1 MKKVYDYEKIEG
13 WIEDGFVKS
22 EKALKYNGDAVKSA
36 EYKAEKKEKSAK
48 SASPALQLAG
58 VFLAAALVGG
68 GTFGVLKY
76 MEYKG
81 SQTTPPVTETTAD
94 TETDVFPDPP
104 ETTETTEKAPLLSD
118 IDGVKKY
125 DYSELL
131 SKREKVTYDSDPSG
145 FVSVLTGGEIY
156 SADAKKSYTKAW
168 TDKGINDEYYDGEPV
183 ITTVEFGGDLE
194 IHNNV
199 SDREITAISV
209 AVTGPDGSVSG
220 YATSP
225 ENAYQQIFTGKAGVY
240 ILKISLCWDDYSI
253 KKVGDSYTVYTVIV
267 AVKKNESFNGINKN
281 WYSKGETGPVKYMA
295 VYSAGE
301 YNYPS
306 SYCCLYLKRK
316 GSSLTERKAITYQQ
330 TKKVISVYYSDSFAI
345 SSNVYGRDM
354 TVVKLKITPENGEA
368 TETTPEGLYEYLRIA
383 ENGTYTVALQT
394 TWDKYPMD
402 EIGDEAYIY
411 ETEFTVIKDG
421 EQHDIETKPAETTS
435 ENPPVPDEIVPDRA
449 LYVSTGINASTYES
463 IYAPVFKKTVYKN
476 GEVVSSEAYESDV
489 ADINFR
495 CTDKL
500 EAENRLKKGWRIV
513 KITVVKIDDTARYKA
528 QEFTRFE
535 TALQY
540 IKELSE
546 KASGTVSVEAVIT
559 WDVAALLDP
568 DADRTEYT
576 FGFNVVY
583 KTYGDIDPAEDP
595 YVTKVMKSWFSV
607 NAGGTRYLPGVSRRI
622 SYKGDEISEFEYKH
636 EDTVIVLHD
645 GDVIT
650 MTNDIYSLSRI
661 YGVTVNGVRY
671 DTEDEAVDNIKKD
684 EESKIEVE
692 ISWDPAV
699 WTDPYA
705 DRNTYIYEFVLVYE

>member
-1 MKKVYDYEKIEG
+1 MKKIYDYEIIEG
-13 WIEDGFVKS
+13 WLEDGFSKS
-22 EKALKYNGDAVKSA
+22 EKALIYDGNTAADAA
-36 EYKAEKKEKSAK
+36 YKTENKKEKSGR

-58 VFLAAALVGG
+58 VFLAAAIVGG

-81 SQTTPPVTETTAD
+81 SLTNPPVTETAA
-94 TETDVFPDPP
+94 ETDTDAFP
-104 ETTETTEKAPLLSD
+104 ETTEIIEKAPLISD

-125 DYSELL
+125 DYSEML
-131 SKREKVTYDSDPSG
+131 SKREKVTFDSDPSG
-145 FVSVLTGGEIY
+145 FVSILTGGKIY

-209 AVTGPDGSVSG
+209 AVTGPDGGVS
-220 YATSP
+220 AFAASP

-240 ILKISLCWDDYSI
+240 ILKISLCWDDYSV

-267 AVKKNESFNGINKN
+267 AVKKNESFNGLNKN

-301 YNYPS
+301 YSYPS

-330 TKKVISVYYSDSFAI
+330 TKKVISVFYSDSFAI

-368 TETTPEGLYEYLRIA
+368 TETTLEGLYEYLKAA

-402 EIGDEAYIY
+402 ETGDEAYIY

-421 EQHDIETKPAETTS
+421 ERHDIETKPAETTS

-535 TALQY
+535 TAIQY

-546 KASGTVSVEAVIT
+546 KASGTVRVEAVIT

-645 GDVIT
+645 GDIIT

-699 WTDPYA
+699 WTDPYG
-705 DRNTYIYEFVLVYE
+705 DRNTYIYEFVLIYE

>member
-1 MKKVYDYEKIEG
+1 MKKIYDYEIIEG
-13 WIEDGFVKS
+13 WLEDGFSKS
-22 EKALKYNGDAVKSA
+22 EKALIYDGNTAADAA
-36 EYKAEKKEKSAK
+36 YKTENKKEKSGR

-58 VFLAAALVGG
+58 VFLAAAIVGG

-81 SQTTPPVTETTAD
+81 SLTNPPVTETAA
-94 TETDVFPDPP
+94 ETDTDAFP
-104 ETTETTEKAPLLSD
+104 ETTEIIEKAPLISD

-125 DYSELL
+125 DYSEML
-131 SKREKVTYDSDPSG
+131 SKREKVTFDSDPSG
-145 FVSVLTGGEIY
+145 FVSILTGGKIY

-209 AVTGPDGSVSG
+209 AVTGPDGGVS
-220 YATSP
+220 AFAASP
-225 ENAYQQIFTGKAGVY
+225 ENAYQQIF
-240 ILKISLCWDDYSI
+240 
-253 KKVGDSYTVYTVIV
+253 VIV
-267 AVKKNESFNGINKN
+267 AVKKNESFNGLNKN

-301 YNYPS
+301 YSYPS

-330 TKKVISVYYSDSFAI
+330 TKKVISVFYSDSFAI

-368 TETTPEGLYEYLRIA
+368 TETTLEGLYEYLKAA

-402 EIGDEAYIY
+402 ETGDEAYIY

-421 EQHDIETKPAETTS
+421 ERHDIETKPAETTS

-535 TALQY
+535 TAIQY

-546 KASGTVSVEAVIT
+546 KASGTVRVEAVIT
-559 WDVAALLDP
+559 WDAAALLDP

-699 WTDPYA
+699 WTDPYG
-705 DRNTYIYEFVLVYE
+705 DRNTYIYEFVLIYE

>member
-1 MKKVYDYEKIEG
+1 MKKIYDYEIIEG
-13 WIEDGFVKS
+13 WLEDGFSKS
-22 EKALKYNGDAVKSA
+22 EKALRYDGNTAADAA
-36 EYKAEKKEKSAK
+36 YKTENKKEKSGR

-58 VFLAAALVGG
+58 VFLAAAIVGG

-81 SQTTPPVTETTAD
+81 SLTNPPVTETAA
-94 TETDVFPDPP
+94 ETDTDAFP
-104 ETTETTEKAPLLSD
+104 ETTEIIEKAPLISD

-125 DYSELL
+125 DYSEML
-131 SKREKVTYDSDPSG
+131 SKREKVTFDSDPSG
-145 FVSVLTGGEIY
+145 FVSILTGGKIY

-220 YATSP
+220 YAASP

-240 ILKISLCWDDYSI
+240 ILKISLCWDDYSV

-267 AVKKNESFNGINKN
+267 AVKKNESFNGLNKN
-281 WYSKGETGPVKYMA
+281 WYSQGEKGPVKYMA

-330 TKKVISVYYSDSFAI
+330 TKKVISVFYSDSFAI

-368 TETTPEGLYEYLRIA
+368 TETTLEGLYEYLKAA
-383 ENGTYTVALQT
+383 ENGTYTVAMQT

-402 EIGDEAYIY
+402 ETGDEAYIY

-421 EQHDIETKPAETTS
+421 ERHDIETKPAETTS

-535 TALQY
+535 TAIQY

-559 WDVAALLDP
+559 WDAAALLDP

-583 KTYGDIDPAEDP
+583 KTYEDIDPAEDP
-595 YVTKVMKSWFSV
+595 YVTKIMKHWFSV

-622 SYKGDEISEFEYKH
+622 SYKGDEKTEFEYKR
-636 EDTVIVLHD
+636 EDVTITLKAD
-645 GDVIT
+645 DMIT
-650 MTNDIYSLSRI
+650 MSNEVYSLCRI
-661 YGVTVNGVRY
+661 YGVTVNGVTY
-671 DTEDEAVDNIKKD
+671 GTVDEATENIKKD
-684 EESKIEVE
+684 GESKIEVE

-699 WTDPYA
+699 WTDPYG
-705 DRNTYIYEFVLVYE
+705 DRNTYIYEFVLIYE